1 MRVLIAGLGNM
12 GRSHALA
19 HHGHPETD
27 IVALVN
33 RSAVDLPE
41 VLQGYP
47 FYKDFATAL
56 AQTQPDLVVI
66 ATYTD
71 THADYAVAAM
81 EAGAHVFVEKPLAMT
96 AAEAERVTQTA
107 QRLNRKLGVGYILRH
122 HPSWM
127 RLIAEARELGG
138 PYVFRLNL
146 NQQSTG
152 ETWDTHKALIQT
164 TSPLV
169 DCGVHYVDV
178 MCQITDAKPVR
189 VHGMGL
195 RLSDEIAADMYNYG
209 QLQVIF
215 DDGSVGW
222 YEAGW
227 GPMMSET
234 AFFVK
239 DVVSPNGAVSITDG
253 NKGASDDVDGHTKV
267 GGLLVHRTDGDRM
280 IDLPDEPGHQ
290 ELCNAE
296 QAWIVD
302 AIKTD
307 ADMTRH
313 MTDAVQ
319 SLRICLAA
327 DESIRTGHVIALGDL
342 K

>member
-12 GRSHALA
+12 GRSHALSHHA
-19 HHGHPETD
+19 HPDTD
-27 IVALVN
+27 IVGLVN
-33 RSAVDLPE
+33 RSRVEVPE
-41 VLQGYP
+41 ALQDYP
-47 FYKDFATAL
+47 RFDDFETAL
-56 AQTQPDLVVI
+56 AETKPDLVVV

-71 THADYAVAAM
+71 SHAGFAVAAM
-81 EAGAHVFVEKPLAMT
+81 EAGAHVFVEKPLAGNV
-96 AAEAERVTQTA
+96 ADAKRVVEIA
-107 QRLNRKLGVGYILRH
+107 KRLNRKLGVGYILRH
-122 HPSWM
+122 HPSWQ
-127 RLIAEARELGG
+127 RLISEARNLGG

-146 NQQSTG
+146 NQQSEG
-152 ETWDTHKALIQT
+152 PTWDTHKALMET

-178 MCQITDAKPVR
+178 MCQITDAQPVR

-209 QLQVIF
+209 QFQVVF

-239 DVVSPNGAVSITDG
+239 DVVSPNGAVSITDS

-267 GGLLVHRTDGDRM
+267 GGLLVHRPGKDTL
-280 IDLPDEPGHQ
+280 IELPDEPGHQ
-290 ELCNAE
+290 ELCDAE
-296 QAWIVD
+296 QTWIVE
-302 AIKTD
+302 AIQNDTD
-307 ADMTRH
+307 LSRH
-313 MTDAVQ
+313 MADAVQ

-327 DESIRTGHVIALGDL
+327 DESIRTGKTIYLGETA
-342 K
+342 